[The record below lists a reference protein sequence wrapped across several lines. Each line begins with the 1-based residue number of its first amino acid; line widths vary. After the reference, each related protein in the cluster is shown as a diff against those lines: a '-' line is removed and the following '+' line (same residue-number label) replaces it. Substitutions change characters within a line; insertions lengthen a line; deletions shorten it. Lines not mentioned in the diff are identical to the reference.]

1 MFYCFWNPHTLF
13 IVVESQRG
21 EEGEGGSQYRSSTTK
36 QLSVF
41 LVVGLLREGVNE
53 KNLLVADISAK
64 RGRGVDLLSS
74 SKSFFLKEKKLQNET

>member
-53 KNLLVADISAK
+53 KNLLVADISANGGGGSTSCPHLK
-64 RGRGVDLLSS
+64 V
-74 SKSFFLKEKKLQNET
+74 FF